1 MLRAA
6 RRRRSP
12 SRPRLWSGM
21 ALQAGA
27 RRGRP
32 RFRPAQRVFH
42 RRAATGAEPA
52 QGAPARARAAR
63 DRGRHELQATHPDD
77 AGLPPRRP
85 AELRGARDAQPP
97 GIRPGVLRERRG
109 RARGREADGAPVQEP
124 GLPAGRVARSA
135 RRHPCAHAH
144 HRHVLTAANAGGVLF
159 LDAAG
164 DAGRG
169 AAGPERRAQHGRR
182 GRRPGLS
189 GRANRARLSRDRAQA
204 RRHPSAPSHLVAGG
218 AGAGRRRRGPG
229 RGRGLLMCGVA
240 GIARRRPVGVAA
252 ELLERMASAIRHRGP
267 DGFGLHVDDRVGL
280 TNARLSVIDLA
291 RGVQPMT
298 NDDGSV
304 FIVYNGE
311 IFNHLALRGE
321 LEARG
326 HLFRTRSDTEVV
338 VHAYEQWGER
348 MLERL
353 NGQFAF
359 AIYDRR
365 AGSVFLARD
374 RFGILPL
381 FYSERDGDLYFASE
395 VKAILTTGEVERALD
410 PEGLD
415 EVFTFWAARPPR
427 TPFRGIRA
435 LEPGCCARW
444 QDGRLTIRRYYA
456 LDFAE
461 PAAEPADALEALDE
475 LLRSAVRLR
484 LQADVPV
491 GRYLSRGIDSSI
503 VCALA
508 AADSPHALR
517 TFSVTFEDPALDES
531 AYQRAVATEI
541 RSRHAVQRIGRGDI
555 ARVFPDV
562 IRHTETPLVRTAPA
576 PLYLLSRV
584 VREHGIK
591 VVLTG
596 EGSDEVFLGYDLF
609 KEAIIRLLCWRR
621 PASRLP
627 PRLLDGLYPGIAPAS
642 GKGDFWR
649 GYFMTAGS
657 PDDPLF
663 SHLPRFQLTA
673 RIKDFYAAEFRAG
686 LGPFDP
692 LAELRARL
700 PAGFGAWSPL
710 ARAAYLEIT
719 TLLSSYLLSSQ
730 GDRMAMAHG
739 VEARVPYL
747 DHRLVEFAAAL
758 PARSKLR
765 GLREK
770 NILRRWGEATG
781 LLPAAVARRRKQPY
795 RAPDVPAF
803 FDGRPPEYVEALL
816 DPVSLRRTGIFNP
829 EAVAGLV
836 RRCRAGRAEGFREN
850 QALVAILSTELWHR
864 EFLGAPAPALV
875 RAGVAGSARVAPA
888 PVETPA
894 AA

>member
-1 MLRAA
+1 
-6 RRRRSP
+6 
-12 SRPRLWSGM
+12 
-21 ALQAGA
+21 
-27 RRGRP
+27 
-32 RFRPAQRVFH
+32 
-42 RRAATGAEPA
+42 
-52 QGAPARARAAR
+52 
-63 DRGRHELQATHPDD
+63 
-77 AGLPPRRP
+77 
-85 AELRGARDAQPP
+85 
-97 GIRPGVLRERRG
+97 
-109 RARGREADGAPVQEP
+109 
-124 GLPAGRVARSA
+124 
-135 RRHPCAHAH
+135 
-144 HRHVLTAANAGGVLF
+144 
-159 LDAAG
+159 
-164 DAGRG
+164 
-169 AAGPERRAQHGRR
+169 
-182 GRRPGLS
+182 
-189 GRANRARLSRDRAQA
+189 
-204 RRHPSAPSHLVAGG
+204 
-218 AGAGRRRRGPG
+218 
-229 RGRGLLMCGVA
+229 
-240 GIARRRPVGVAA
+240 
-252 ELLERMASAIRHRGP
+252 
-267 DGFGLHVDDRVGL
+267 
-280 TNARLSVIDLA
+280 
-291 RGVQPMT
+291 
-298 NDDGSV
+298 
-304 FIVYNGE
+304 
-311 IFNHLALRGE
+311 
-321 LEARG
+321 
-326 HLFRTRSDTEVV
+326 
-338 VHAYEQWGER
+338 

-365 AGSVFLARD
+365 AGSLFLARD

-381 FYSERDGDLYFASE
+381 YYTARDGDLYFGSE
-395 VKAILTTGEVERALD
+395 VKALLATGEVERTLD

-415 EVFTFWAARPPR
+415 EVFTFWAARAPR

-444 QDGRLTIRRYYA
+444 QDGRLAVRRYYA
-456 LDFAE
+456 FDCSE
-461 PAAEPADALEALDE
+461 AASEPADALDALDD

-491 GRYLSRGIDSSI
+491 GGYLSGGIDSSI

-508 AADSPHALR
+508 AAGSPHALR
-517 TFSVTFEDPALDES
+517 TFSVTFDDPTLDES
-531 AYQRAVATEI
+531 GYQQAVAAEV

-562 IRHTETPLVRTAPA
+562 VRHTETPLVRTAPA

-584 VREHGIK
+584 VREQGIK

-621 PASRLP
+621 PESRWP
-627 PRLLDGLYPGIAPAS
+627 PRLLDGLYPGIAPGT

-649 GYFMTAGS
+649 GYFLSAGA

-673 RIKDFYAAEFRAG
+673 RIKDFYSAEFRAG
-686 LGPFDP
+686 LGRFDP
-692 LAELRARL
+692 LAELRAKL
-700 PAGFGAWSPL
+700 PAGFTTWSAL
-710 ARAAYLEIT
+710 TRAAYLEMT

-747 DHRLVEFAAAL
+747 DHRLFEFAAAL

-770 NILRRWGEATG
+770 DILRRWGDSTG
-781 LLPAAVARRRKQPY
+781 LVPPAVTRRRKQPY

-816 DPVSLRRTGIFNP
+816 DPASLARTGVFNP
-829 EAVAGLV
+829 QAVAGLV
-836 RRCRAGRAEGFREN
+836 RRCRAGRAEGFRES

-864 EFLGAPAPALV
+864 EFLGAPVWA
-875 RAGVAGSARVAPA
+875 RATATSRVSRAAAGA
-888 PVETPA
+888 PA

>member
-1 MLRAA
+1 
-6 RRRRSP
+6 
-12 SRPRLWSGM
+12 
-21 ALQAGA
+21 
-27 RRGRP
+27 
-32 RFRPAQRVFH
+32 
-42 RRAATGAEPA
+42 
-52 QGAPARARAAR
+52 
-63 DRGRHELQATHPDD
+63 
-77 AGLPPRRP
+77 
-85 AELRGARDAQPP
+85 
-97 GIRPGVLRERRG
+97 
-109 RARGREADGAPVQEP
+109 
-124 GLPAGRVARSA
+124 
-135 RRHPCAHAH
+135 
-144 HRHVLTAANAGGVLF
+144 
-159 LDAAG
+159 
-164 DAGRG
+164 
-169 AAGPERRAQHGRR
+169 
-182 GRRPGLS
+182 
-189 GRANRARLSRDRAQA
+189 
-204 RRHPSAPSHLVAGG
+204 
-218 AGAGRRRRGPG
+218 
-229 RGRGLLMCGVA
+229 MCGVA

-298 NDDGSV
+298 NEDGSV

-326 HLFRTRSDTEVV
+326 HLFRTRSDTEVL

-381 FYSERDGDLYFASE
+381 YYAERDGDLYFASE
-395 VKAILTTGEVERALD
+395 VKALLVTGEVERALD

-415 EVFTFWAARPPR
+415 EIFTFWAARPPR

-444 QDGRLTIRRYYA
+444 QDGRLAVRRYYA
-456 LDFAE
+456 LDYAE
-461 PAAEPADALEALDE
+461 AATEPADALEALDE

-491 GRYLSRGIDSSI
+491 GGYLSGGIDSSI

-508 AADSPHALR
+508 AAGSPLALR
-517 TFSVTFEDPALDES
+517 TFSVTFEDPTLDES
-531 AYQRAVATEI
+531 AYQQAVAADV

-576 PLYLLSRV
+576 PLYLLSRI

-621 PASRLP
+621 PASRVP

-747 DHRLVEFAAAL
+747 DHRLFEFAAAL

-875 RAGVAGSARVAPA
+875 RARVAGSARVEPA

>member
-42 RRAATGAEPA
+42 RRAATGAERA

-189 GRANRARLSRDRAQA
+189 GRVNRARLSRDRAQA
-204 RRHPSAPSHLVAGG
+204 RRHPSAPPHLVAGG
-218 AGAGRRRRGPG
+218 AGAGRRRRGPGRARG

-298 NDDGSV
+298 NEDGSV

-326 HLFRTRSDTEVV
+326 HLFRTRSDTEVL

-381 FYSERDGDLYFASE
+381 YYTERGGDLYFASE
-395 VKAILTTGEVERALD
+395 AKALLVTGEVERALD
-410 PEGLD
+410 PQGLD

-427 TPFRGIRA
+427 TPFRRVCA

-444 QDGRLTIRRYYA
+444 QDGRLTVRRYYA
-456 LDFAE
+456 LDYAE
-461 PAAEPADALEALDE
+461 AAAEPADALDALDE

-491 GRYLSRGIDSSI
+491 GGYLSGGIDSSI

-508 AADSPHALR
+508 AAGSTHALR

-531 AYQRAVATEI
+531 GYQLAVAADV
-541 RSRHAVQRIGRGDI
+541 RSRHAVRRIGRGDI
-555 ARVFPDV
+555 ARVFPHV

-576 PLYLLSRV
+576 PLYLLSGIV
-584 VREHGIK
+584 QEHGIK

-609 KEAIIRLLCWRR
+609 KEAIIRLLCWQR
-621 PASRLP
+621 PQSRRLP
-627 PRLLDGLYPGIAPAS
+627 QLLDGLYPDIAPAAR
-642 GKGDFWR
+642 KGEFWR
-649 GYFMTAGS
+649 RYFLAAGA
-657 PDDPLF
+657 PGDPLF
-663 SHLPRFQLTA
+663 SHLPRFLLTA
-673 RIKDFYAAEFRAG
+673 RIKDFYSAEFRAG
-686 LGPFDP
+686 LGRFDP
-692 LAELRARL
+692 LAELRGRL
-700 PAGFGAWSPL
+700 PHGFGTWSPL
-710 ARAAYLEIT
+710 ARATYLEMT
-719 TLLSSYLLSSQ
+719 TLLSPYLLSSQ

-739 VEARVPYL
+739 IELRVPYL
-747 DHRLVEFAAAL
+747 DHHLFEFAAAL
-758 PARSKLR
+758 PGRSKLR

-770 NILRRWGEATG
+770 DVLRRWARG
-781 LLPAAVARRRKQPY
+781 LLPPAVIGRRKQPY

-816 DPVSLRRTGIFNP
+816 DPASLARTGIFNP
-829 EAVAGLV
+829 PAVAGLV
-836 RRCRAGRAEGFREN
+836 RRCRQGRRRGLRES
-850 QALVAILSTELWHR
+850 QALVAMLSTELWHR
-864 EFLGAPAPALV
+864 EFLGAAVQASAALT
-875 RAGVAGSARVAPA
+875 AGAK
-888 PVETPA
+888 A
-894 AA
+894 AAVPASVAA

>member
-1 MLRAA
+1 
-6 RRRRSP
+6 
-12 SRPRLWSGM
+12 
-21 ALQAGA
+21 
-27 RRGRP
+27 
-32 RFRPAQRVFH
+32 
-42 RRAATGAEPA
+42 
-52 QGAPARARAAR
+52 
-63 DRGRHELQATHPDD
+63 
-77 AGLPPRRP
+77 
-85 AELRGARDAQPP
+85 
-97 GIRPGVLRERRG
+97 
-109 RARGREADGAPVQEP
+109 
-124 GLPAGRVARSA
+124 
-135 RRHPCAHAH
+135 
-144 HRHVLTAANAGGVLF
+144 
-159 LDAAG
+159 
-164 DAGRG
+164 
-169 AAGPERRAQHGRR
+169 
-182 GRRPGLS
+182 
-189 GRANRARLSRDRAQA
+189 
-204 RRHPSAPSHLVAGG
+204 
-218 AGAGRRRRGPG
+218 
-229 RGRGLLMCGVA
+229 
-240 GIARRRPVGVAA
+240 
-252 ELLERMASAIRHRGP
+252 MASAIRHRGP

-298 NDDGSV
+298 NEDGSI

-326 HLFRTRSDTEVV
+326 HLFRTRSDTEVL

-381 FYSERDGDLYFASE
+381 YYAERDGDLYFASE
-395 VKAILTTGEVERALD
+395 VKALLVTGEVERALD

-415 EVFTFWAARPPR
+415 EIFTFWAARPPR

-444 QDGRLTIRRYYA
+444 QDGRLAVRRYYA
-456 LDFAE
+456 LDYAE
-461 PAAEPADALEALDE
+461 AATEPADALEALDE
-475 LLRSAVRLR
+475 LLRSTVRLR

-491 GRYLSRGIDSSI
+491 GGYLSGGIDSSI

-508 AADSPHALR
+508 AAGSPLALR
-517 TFSVTFEDPALDES
+517 TFSVTFEDPTLDES
-531 AYQRAVATEI
+531 AYQQAVAADV

-576 PLYLLSRV
+576 PLYLLSRI

-596 EGSDEVFLGYDLF
+596 EGSDEVFFGYDLF

-758 PARSKLR
+758 PARTKLR

-770 NILRRWGEATG
+770 NILRRWGEVTG
-781 LLPAAVARRRKQPY
+781 LLPAAVAHRRKQPY

-816 DPVSLRRTGIFNP
+816 DPASLRRTGIFNP

-864 EFLGAPAPALV
+864 EFLGAPAPAPI
-875 RAGVAGSARVAPA
+875 RARAAGTARVEPA

>member
-1 MLRAA
+1 
-6 RRRRSP
+6 
-12 SRPRLWSGM
+12 
-21 ALQAGA
+21 
-27 RRGRP
+27 
-32 RFRPAQRVFH
+32 
-42 RRAATGAEPA
+42 
-52 QGAPARARAAR
+52 
-63 DRGRHELQATHPDD
+63 
-77 AGLPPRRP
+77 
-85 AELRGARDAQPP
+85 
-97 GIRPGVLRERRG
+97 
-109 RARGREADGAPVQEP
+109 
-124 GLPAGRVARSA
+124 
-135 RRHPCAHAH
+135 
-144 HRHVLTAANAGGVLF
+144 
-159 LDAAG
+159 
-164 DAGRG
+164 
-169 AAGPERRAQHGRR
+169 
-182 GRRPGLS
+182 
-189 GRANRARLSRDRAQA
+189 
-204 RRHPSAPSHLVAGG
+204 
-218 AGAGRRRRGPG
+218 
-229 RGRGLLMCGVA
+229 MCGIA
-240 GIARRRPVGVAA
+240 GIARRHPTGVSA
-252 ELLERMASAIRHRGP
+252 ELLERMAGAIRHRGP
-267 DGFGLHVDDRVGL
+267 DGFGLHADERVGL
-280 TNARLSVIDLA
+280 ANVRLSVIDLA
-291 RGVQPMT
+291 RGAQPMT
-298 NDDGSV
+298 NEDGSV
-304 FIVYNGE
+304 FVVYNGE

-326 HLFRTRSDTEVV
+326 HLFRTRSDTEVL

-365 AGSVFLARD
+365 AGSLFLARD

-381 FYSERDGDLYFASE
+381 YYTARDGDLYFGSE
-395 VKAILTTGEVERALD
+395 VKALLASGEVERTLD

-415 EVFTFWAARPPR
+415 EVFTFWAARAPR

-444 QDGRLTIRRYYA
+444 HDGRLAVRRYYA
-456 LDFAE
+456 FDCSEAE
-461 PAAEPADALEALDE
+461 SEPADALDALDD

-491 GRYLSRGIDSSI
+491 GGYLSGGIDSSI

-508 AADSPHALR
+508 AAGSPHALR
-517 TFSVTFEDPALDES
+517 TFSVTFDDPTLDES
-531 AYQRAVATEI
+531 GYQQAVAAEV

-562 IRHTETPLVRTAPA
+562 VRHTETPLVRTAPA

-584 VREHGIK
+584 VREEGIK

-621 PASRLP
+621 PESRWP
-627 PRLLDGLYPGIAPAS
+627 PRLLDGLYPGIAPGT

-649 GYFMTAGS
+649 GYFLSAGA

-673 RIKDFYAAEFRAG
+673 RIKDFYSAEFRAG
-686 LGPFDP
+686 LARFDP
-692 LAELRARL
+692 LAELRATL
-700 PAGFGAWSPL
+700 PAGFTTWSPL
-710 ARAAYLEIT
+710 TRAAYLEMT

-747 DHRLVEFAAAL
+747 DHRLFEFAAAL

-770 NILRRWGEATG
+770 DILRRWGDSTG
-781 LLPAAVARRRKQPY
+781 LVPPAVTRRRKQPY

-816 DPVSLRRTGIFNP
+816 DPASLARTGVFNP
-829 EAVAGLV
+829 QAVAGLV
-836 RRCRAGRAEGFREN
+836 RRCRAGRAEGFRES

-864 EFLGAPAPALV
+864 EFLSAPV
-875 RAGVAGSARVAPA
+875 RARATATSRVSRAA
-888 PVETPA
+888 AEAPA

>member
-1 MLRAA
+1 
-6 RRRRSP
+6 
-12 SRPRLWSGM
+12 
-21 ALQAGA
+21 
-27 RRGRP
+27 
-32 RFRPAQRVFH
+32 
-42 RRAATGAEPA
+42 
-52 QGAPARARAAR
+52 
-63 DRGRHELQATHPDD
+63 
-77 AGLPPRRP
+77 
-85 AELRGARDAQPP
+85 
-97 GIRPGVLRERRG
+97 
-109 RARGREADGAPVQEP
+109 
-124 GLPAGRVARSA
+124 
-135 RRHPCAHAH
+135 
-144 HRHVLTAANAGGVLF
+144 
-159 LDAAG
+159 
-164 DAGRG
+164 
-169 AAGPERRAQHGRR
+169 
-182 GRRPGLS
+182 
-189 GRANRARLSRDRAQA
+189 
-204 RRHPSAPSHLVAGG
+204 
-218 AGAGRRRRGPG
+218 
-229 RGRGLLMCGVA
+229 
-240 GIARRRPVGVAA
+240 
-252 ELLERMASAIRHRGP
+252 
-267 DGFGLHVDDRVGL
+267 
-280 TNARLSVIDLA
+280 
-291 RGVQPMT
+291 
-298 NDDGSV
+298 
-304 FIVYNGE
+304 
-311 IFNHLALRGE
+311 
-321 LEARG
+321 
-326 HLFRTRSDTEVV
+326 
-338 VHAYEQWGER
+338 

-365 AGSVFLARD
+365 AGSLFLARD

-381 FYSERDGDLYFASE
+381 YYTARDGDLYFGSE
-395 VKAILTTGEVERALD
+395 VKALLATGEVERTLD

-415 EVFTFWAARPPR
+415 EVFTFWAARAPR

-444 QDGRLTIRRYYA
+444 QDGRLAVRRYYA
-456 LDFAE
+456 FDCSE
-461 PAAEPADALEALDE
+461 AASEPADALDALDD

-491 GRYLSRGIDSSI
+491 GGYLSGGIDSSI

-508 AADSPHALR
+508 AEGSPHALR
-517 TFSVTFEDPALDES
+517 TFSVTFDDPTLDES
-531 AYQRAVATEI
+531 RYQQAVAAEV

-562 IRHTETPLVRTAPA
+562 VRHTETPLVRTAPA

-584 VREHGIK
+584 VREQGIK

-621 PASRLP
+621 PESRWP
-627 PRLLDGLYPGIAPAS
+627 PRLLDGLYPGIAPGT

-649 GYFMTAGS
+649 GYFLSAGA

-673 RIKDFYAAEFRAG
+673 RIKDFYSAEFRAG
-686 LGPFDP
+686 LGRFDP
-692 LAELRARL
+692 LAELRAKL
-700 PAGFGAWSPL
+700 PAGFTTWSAL
-710 ARAAYLEIT
+710 TRAAYLEMT

-747 DHRLVEFAAAL
+747 DHRLFEFAAAL

-770 NILRRWGEATG
+770 DILRRWGDSTG
-781 LLPAAVARRRKQPY
+781 LVPPAVTRRRKQPY

-816 DPVSLRRTGIFNP
+816 DPASLARTGVFNP
-829 EAVAGLV
+829 QAVAGLV
-836 RRCRAGRAEGFREN
+836 RRCRAGRAEGFRES

-864 EFLGAPAPALV
+864 EFLGAPVWA
-875 RAGVAGSARVAPA
+875 RATATSRVSRAAAGA
-888 PVETPA
+888 PA